1 MRRDWT
7 IAIALSNLCVLGGC
21 GGNGEVVSDES
32 GEPRPVLKELAA
44 RPNPPILDLP
54 VPLGFDL
61 DEGASRSADSGVARF
76 VDHVY
81 RGRADKFAIAR
92 FYKKSLPPNE
102 WILIMETFT
111 TGEYRLDFERPGER
125 LSVFITSGG
134 WFGSTKIKLQLWTS
148 ELTSQPPGKG
158 TDRPDKK

>member
-7 IAIALSNLCVLGGC
+7 IAIALSSLCVLGGC

-32 GEPRPVLKELAA
+32 GKPRPVLKELAA
-44 RPNPPILDLP
+44 RPDPPILDLP

-61 DEGASRSADSGVARF
+61 DDGASRSADSGVARF

-81 RGRADKFAIAR
+81 KGRADKFAIAR

-102 WILIMETFT
+102 WMLIMETFSV
-111 TGEYRLDFERPGER
+111 GELKLEFERPGER
-125 LSVFITSGG
+125 LFIFITNGG
-134 WFGSTKIKLQLWTS
+134 WLSSTRIKLQLWTS
-148 ELTSQPPGKG
+148 ELTNQPSGKE
-158 TDRPDKK
+158 TDRPGTK